1 MSDTEKDLA
10 VHIAV
15 CDERYK
21 NIADML
27 KEGDRRMT
35 KIEYLIYA
43 VMALVMFG
51 PGCCGAVF
59 PQVLWNLIMAKN
71 WIQNAIKKPGALK
84 KELGVPAGKTIPAK
98 KLAAAAKKPGKEGQR
113 ARLAETLK
121 GFKK

>member
-10 VHIAV
+10 VHVAV

-51 PGCCGAVF
+51 PGV
-59 PQVLWNLIMAKN
+59 
-71 WIQNAIKKPGALK
+71 
-84 KELGVPAGKTIPAK
+84 
-98 KLAAAAKKPGKEGQR
+98 AAQFFHKFFGI
-113 ARLAETLK
+113 
-121 GFKK
+121 

>member
-51 PGCCGAVF
+51 PGVAAQFFHKVF
-59 PQVLWNLIMAKN
+59 GI
-71 WIQNAIKKPGALK
+71 
-84 KELGVPAGKTIPAK
+84 
-98 KLAAAAKKPGKEGQR
+98 
-113 ARLAETLK
+113 
-121 GFKK
+121 

>member
-1 MSDTEKDLA
+1 MSDTDKDLA
-10 VHIAV
+10 VHVAV

-51 PGCCGAVF
+51 PGV
-59 PQVLWNLIMAKN
+59 
-71 WIQNAIKKPGALK
+71 
-84 KELGVPAGKTIPAK
+84 
-98 KLAAAAKKPGKEGQR
+98 AAQ
-113 ARLAETLK
+113 
-121 GFKK
+121 FFQIS

>member
-43 VMALVMFG
+43 VMAMVMFG
-51 PGCCGAVF
+51 PGVAAQFFHKVF
-59 PQVLWNLIMAKN
+59 GI
-71 WIQNAIKKPGALK
+71 
-84 KELGVPAGKTIPAK
+84 
-98 KLAAAAKKPGKEGQR
+98 
-113 ARLAETLK
+113 
-121 GFKK
+121 